1 MKENFPERAII
12 CIRDMAALEM
22 LVQYCEAIEVQ
33 WSEYNPMRDCL
44 VFVGE
49 YLEIHPSD
57 TCICL
62 EVEESDIYF
71 GYCDAAYYNNS
82 CYLNGEDERW
92 NFCSVEN
99 FIEWTGG
106 AVIEEEPDI
115 EVDFTTIL

>member
-1 MKENFPERAII
+1 MKENFPVQAII
-12 CIRDMAALEM
+12 RIRDMTALEM
-22 LVQYCEAIEVQ
+22 LVQYCEAIGVR

-71 GYCDAAYYNNS
+71 GYCDAAYYNDS
-82 CYLNGEDERW
+82 FYLNGEDERW

-106 AVIEEEPDI
+106 AIIEEEPDI